1 MPETYIQ
8 QIILE
13 CRKEGEMDSKDSEN
27 DLNAIVTE
35 ISRILI
41 FRY

>member
-13 CRKEGEMDSKDSEN
+13 CRKEGEMDSEN

>member
-1 MPETYIQ
+1 MPETHIQ

-13 CRKEGEMDSKDSEN
+13 CRKEGEVDSEN